1 VQKEHV
7 WMGAP
12 FLPLPPYPDLILI
25 KSNPYL
31 IVDFGSNGKLQTPS
45 QRGKWDGNRFA

>member
-1 VQKEHV
+1 
-7 WMGAP
+7 MGAP

-31 IVDFGSNGKLQTPS
+31 IVVDFGSNGKLQTPS